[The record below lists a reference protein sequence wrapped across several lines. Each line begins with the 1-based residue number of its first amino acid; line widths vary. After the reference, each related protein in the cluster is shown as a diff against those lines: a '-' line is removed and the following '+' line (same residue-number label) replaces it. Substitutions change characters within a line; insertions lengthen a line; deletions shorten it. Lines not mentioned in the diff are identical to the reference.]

1 MPSVRIEPARGT
13 AGTPVPGR
21 PATVPY
27 AWVVAGV
34 TFLVLLI
41 GAGIRATPGVLI
53 LPLEQEFGWTDS
65 QISSAVAINILL
77 YGLMGP
83 FAVAIMERFGLR
95 RTVCAALLLLAA
107 GVALTMLMRTPWQ
120 LRLLWGVV
128 VGAGS
133 GMVAMVLGATV
144 AERWFV
150 RHRGLVLGLLTAS
163 GATGQLVFLPLL
175 AMIATRFGWRSV
187 SAAVACCALAL
198 LPLVTLLLRD
208 RPSDLGL
215 PPFGGTFV
223 EQRTPPTHNQP
234 TQNPAVRAVQ
244 ALGLAIRSRDFWL
257 LAGSFFVCGAST
269 NGLIGTHLI
278 AACGDH
284 AIPAVRAAGL
294 LAMMGVFDFFGTTG
308 SGWLT
313 DRYDSR
319 RLLFWYYGL
328 RGISLIFLPFS
339 QYGVYGLS
347 LFAVFYGLDWIATVP
362 PTVRLAEQC
371 FGRENAA
378 LMFGWI
384 ACAHQLGGATAAWAA
399 GSVRTVQGSYLPAFI
414 AAGLVCMGAAA
425 LVPFIGSGRGDAG
438 QMLAGAA
445 ASARGGQP

>member
-1 MPSVRIEPARGT
+1 MSIVRIDRAE
-13 AGTPVPGR
+13 GR
-21 PATVPY
+21 SATFPY

-34 TFLVLLI
+34 TFLVLLV

-53 LPLEQEFGWTDS
+53 LPLEQEFGWTDA

-83 FAVAIMERFGLR
+83 FAVALMERFGLR

-107 GVALTMLMRTPWQ
+107 GVGLTVLMRTAWQ

-175 AMIATRFGWRSV
+175 AALATRFGWRSV
-187 SAAVACCALAL
+187 SITVACCALAL
-198 LPLVTLLLRD
+198 LPLVAALLRD
-208 RPSDLGL
+208 RPADLGL
-215 PPFGGTFV
+215 APYGGTGIEPRV
-223 EQRTPPTHNQP
+223 AHL
-234 TQNPAVRAVQ
+234 QNPAVRTVQ
-244 ALGLAIRSRDFWL
+244 ALARAVRLRDFWL

-269 NGLIGTHLI
+269 SGLIGTHLI
-278 AACGDH
+278 AACSDH
-284 AIPAVRAAGL
+284 GIPAVRAAGL
-294 LAMMGVFDFFGTTG
+294 LAVMGVFDFFGTTG

-319 RLLFWYYGL
+319 TLLFWYYGL
-328 RGISLIFLPFS
+328 RGLSLIFLPFS
-339 QYGVYGLS
+339 FQYSLYGLS

-362 PTVRLAEQC
+362 PTVRLAELC

-384 ACAHQLGGATAAWAA
+384 AFAHQLGGAAAAWAA
-399 GSVRTVQGSYLPAFI
+399 GSLRTAQGSYLAAFI
-414 AAGLVCMGAAA
+414 GAGLLCMGAAA
-425 LVPFIGSGRGDAG
+425 LVPFIGSGRGT
-438 QMLAGAA
+438 AGAA
-445 ASARGGQP
+445 PPERAPVRAGSA